1 MKSKY
6 RKYKIGELI
15 KVSERDYTAGNDA
28 MNRADRT
35 TNTYK
40 VIYDHPLFVIGER
53 KAKNGNAKIHI
64 TVHKNDLEK
73 VDCMSVVKL

>member
-6 RKYKIGELI
+6 RRYKIGELI

-35 TNTYK
+35 TNTYR
-40 VIYDHPLFVIGER
+40 VSRDHPLFIIGER
-53 KAKNGNAKIHI
+53 KAKNGNAIIHVTI
-64 TVHKNDLEK
+64 SKWDLEH
-73 VDCMSVVKL
+73 SVQDGVVIL